1 MSETTEKIV
10 EALLLSSSRPLSEVE
25 ILKAFE
31 DDRQIDIGDIKT
43 ALESLNQFYSDRSIE
58 LVKVANGF
66 RLKARQEYSSWIAK
80 LWETK
85 PQKYSRAMMETLAL
99 IAYKQ
104 PITRGEIE
112 EVRGVSVSSQI
123 IRNLMDG
130 IFTPQEPT
138 KFFKQRVAEINEE
151 LNRSEG
157 RSLPNPYNEAERI
170 IDRIINKN
178 YKINLSDE
186 SKSLTDIDVPQ
197 PSIFQQ
203 ESRITTPPLNTS
215 PVSPDI
221 VNAQGQNVGSTLP
234 ANFASLPTAERAKI
248 IEEFFRS

>member
-31 DDRQIDIGDIKT
+31 DDRQIDIGDIKA
-43 ALESLNQFYSDRSIE
+43 ALVSLNQFYSDRSIE

-123 IRNLMDG
+123 IRNLMDRG
-130 IFTPQEPT
+130 WIKVVGHRDVPGRPSLLSTT
-138 KFFKQRVAEINEE
+138 KDFLDD
-151 LNRSEG
+151 LNLRKLSD
-157 RSLPNPYNEAERI
+157 LPN
-170 IDRIINKN
+170 
-178 YKINLSDE
+178 L
-186 SKSLTDIDVPQ
+186 
-197 PSIFQQ
+197 
-203 ESRITTPPLNTS
+203 
-215 PVSPDI
+215 PDI
-221 VNAQGQNVGSTLP
+221 GNIPDEIQMPLFSDDQKEEVTSAQ
-234 ANFASLPTAERAKI
+234 E
-248 IEEFFRS
+248 